1 MDIQSF
7 ILGMCAVLVI
17 ALVIGSVVALI
28 RVIKLKKLVELSTST
43 ALRLIEDAG
52 NETITM
58 INQLRTEIDGVHRE
72 INEVRRE
79 MDSRYDKLKSTF
91 SKEIEN
97 AVKHK
102 NN

>member
-17 ALVIGSVVALI
+17 ALVIGSVVALVK
-28 RVIKLKKLVELSTST
+28 VIKLKKLVELSTSNT
-43 ALRLIEDAG
+43 LKLIEDAG

-58 INQLRTEIDGVHRE
+58 INELHTEIDGVHRE